1 MAPTPHIAIERDKRV
16 ALFTGAYNHVVDGVS
31 LTLNRLV
38 SYLECE
44 EIPVHVFAPSVDDPP
59 IEHAGT
65 MTDVPSFN
73 MPGRPEYQI
82 SFGMSPR
89 VFQELEQFK
98 PTIVHIAT
106 PDFLGLQ
113 ALKYARKRNIPVVA
127 SYHTH
132 FSSYL
137 AYYRM
142 QKLEGAMWAYLRWF
156 YERCE
161 HLYVPSNSMANVLK
175 EHGIDKGIELWPRGV
190 DVRLFNPSKRSM
202 SWRRDHG
209 FADDEIVVSF
219 ISRLVVEK
227 GLDVYADVLQ
237 KLKDAGKN
245 VRALV
250 VGSGP
255 AEDMLRGRFPRAH
268 FLGHL
273 EGEEL
278 AKAYAS
284 SDLFLFPSTTE
295 TFGNVTLEAMASG
308 IPTLCADAT
317 GSSSLVVHEKTGY
330 LAIPGEI
337 DSFVDYALRLVNSL
351 EKRQEMG
358 LAARTE
364 AETYSWRRILG
375 KIDSYYDHILTPA
388 PSGDGLQ
395 GPSPSRMTTNGLA
408 ITP

>member
-1 MAPTPHIAIERDKRV
+1 M
-16 ALFTGAYNHVVDGVS
+16 L
-31 LTLNRLV
+31 
-38 SYLECE
+38 
-44 EIPVHVFAPSVDDPP
+44 
-59 IEHAGT
+59 
-65 MTDVPSFN
+65 
-73 MPGRPEYQI
+73 
-82 SFGMSPR
+82 
-89 VFQELEQFK
+89 
-98 PTIVHIAT
+98 
-106 PDFLGLQ
+106 
-113 ALKYARKRNIPVVA
+113 
-127 SYHTH
+127 
-132 FSSYL
+132 
-137 AYYRM
+137 
-142 QKLEGAMWAYLRWF
+142 
-156 YERCE
+156 
-161 HLYVPSNSMANVLK
+161 
-175 EHGIDKGIELWPRGV
+175 
-190 DVRLFNPSKRSM
+190 
-202 SWRRDHG
+202 
-209 FADDEIVVSF
+209 
-219 ISRLVVEK
+219 
-227 GLDVYADVLQ
+227 
-237 KLKDAGKN
+237 GKN

-317 GSSSLVVHEKTGY
+317 GSSSPCGARKKQ
-330 LAIPGEI
+330 AIWPSLGKLI
-337 DSFVDYALRLVNSL
+337 HLLTTHCASSIVL